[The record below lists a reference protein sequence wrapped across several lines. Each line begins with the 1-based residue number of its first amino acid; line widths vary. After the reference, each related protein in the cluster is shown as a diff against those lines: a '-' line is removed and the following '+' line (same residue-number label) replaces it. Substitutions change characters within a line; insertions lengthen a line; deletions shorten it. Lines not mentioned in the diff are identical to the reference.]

1 MTRSL
6 RLFAATLL
14 LAFVAGPA
22 GAQFAAEPDPPAD
35 ADKCKK
41 SAAAARVSGPDL
53 NGTWIGELNQVG
65 TSAPYKFEIA
75 FTARGMET
83 KYPDL
88 NCAGKLT
95 RVGSSRSYAFF
106 VEVITQGHFDK
117 GGRCPDGTI
126 TVARSADK
134 LAVGWFGSVKDTT
147 IVAYGTLSK
156 K

>member
-14 LAFVAGPA
+14 LAFVAGPV

-35 ADKCKK
+35 ADKSKK
-41 SAAAARVSGPDL
+41 SAAPSRGSGPDI
-53 NGTWIGELNQVG
+53 NGTWIGELNQIG

-75 FTARGMET
+75 ITSRGMET

-106 VEVITQGHFDK
+106 IEVITQGHFDK